1 MKKRN
6 WHILKGSLAR
16 ISKRKKEIGWED
28 VRQRGGVMLQDGVSF
43 QKEQPGSR
51 MWHEVD
57 MERPEKKV

>member
-1 MKKRN
+1 MLEFQKE
-6 WHILKGSLAR
+6 
-16 ISKRKKEIGWED
+16 RKKEIGWED